1 MTAHTLIDDLRP
13 LDEPALPAEDP
24 RVAALQARVAALE
37 AQVAQQAAAQEALL
51 SALHHAPVPMQ
62 IYDETGLARWLNEAQ
77 RQMLGLADPTL
88 PIGRFN
94 ILTDPFTHVHGLR
107 SMFLRAYAGE
117 IVQGE
122 DMTVEVGREG
132 EVWSAAPRTV
142 QVKPTL
148 IPMRDLKGGVR
159 GVLSVS
165 RDIRAERLAQGA
177 LERLQR
183 RESLEL
189 LAAGVGHDL
198 SNLITAISG
207 NAALLEEEL
216 GVAAVEA
223 GLTTD
228 IQDAAGQAAFL
239 ARQLLDAAG
248 RIEET
253 FRYTPLAELALPIA
267 RAMRVTLPRG
277 IRLDLDDQPAP
288 GGVLGNAGLL
298 RQVVMNLVVNAR
310 DAIGAGPGTISLRI
324 REETLGPADLRD
336 LQGAAALLPGDYLAL
351 SVSDDGCG
359 IDPAALSR
367 IFEAWFTTKAQGSGI
382 GLSATLGILARH
394 QSGLRVQSAPGRG
407 STFTLFLPVAPPP
420 QSAATPPL
428 PIDRNKGGVV
438 LVIDE
443 TDYVRAMLALYLSRA
458 GLSVIAT
465 ANGREALAAL
475 RSAGAHPSLVMTHIH
490 AAGVAG
496 NELRDLLRGAY
507 PGLPFVFMGTD
518 PRTLADLVEDDPFS
532 CPLRK
537 PFSYEALRSLIDPAL
552 LPSRAH
558 AG

>member
-1 MTAHTLIDDLRP
+1 MTVYTSPEALEP
-13 LDEPALPAEDP
+13 LDAPTGSNQGPSVAE
-24 RVAALQARVAALE
+24 LQARVAALE
-37 AQVAQQAAAQEALL
+37 QTVARQAAAHEALL
-51 SALHHAPVPMQ
+51 GALHHAPIPMQ
-62 IYDETGLARWLNEAQ
+62 LYDEKGLAVWINEAQ
-77 RQMLGLADPTL
+77 RQMLGLADATL

-117 IVQGE
+117 VVQGE
-122 DMTVEVGREG
+122 DMTLEVGREG
-132 EVWSAAPRTV
+132 EAWGAMPRVLQV
-142 QVKPTL
+142 QPNL
-148 IPMRDLKGGVR
+148 LPLRDRAGQVL
-159 GVLSVS
+159 GVLTVN

-216 GVAAVEA
+216 GEAAVDA
-223 GLTTD
+223 GLTAD
-228 IQDAAGQAAFL
+228 IQDASDQAAFL

-248 RIEET
+248 RMEAA

-277 IRLDLDDQPAP
+277 IRLDLDAQPSAA
-288 GGVLGNAGLL
+288 GVLGDAGLL

-310 DAIGAGPGTISLRI
+310 DAIGAGPGTIGLRI
-324 REETLGPADLRD
+324 REAELGATDLRD
-336 LQGAAALLPGDYLAL
+336 LQGAASLLPGRYLAL

-359 IDPAALSR
+359 IEPALLSR
-367 IFEAWFTTKAQGSGI
+367 IFEVWFTTKSQGSGI

-394 QSGLRVQSAPGRG
+394 QGGLRVQSQPGQG
-407 STFTLFLPVAPPP
+407 STFTLFLPMAPPP
-420 QSAATPPL
+420 ACAVTPPL
-428 PIDRNKGGVV
+428 PIDRNEGGVV

-458 GLSVIAT
+458 GLPVISA

-475 RSAGAHPSLVMTHIH
+475 RRSGGHPILVMTHIH

-496 NELRDLLRGAY
+496 NELRDLLREED
-507 PGLPFVFMGTD
+507 PRLPFVFMGTD

-532 CPLRK
+532 RPLRK

-552 LPSRAH
+552 LPSGVH
-558 AG
+558 TG